1 MNKGRILVVDDEPDL
16 REILEVNLEGAGYEV
31 DTASSAEEALDML
44 GPQHDLI
51 LLDVMMGGMSGFAMA
66 KKLRTELNH

>member
-31 DTASSAEEALDML
+31 NTASS
-44 GPQHDLI
+44 
-51 LLDVMMGGMSGFAMA
+51 
-66 KKLRTELNH
+66 KKKPSTCSARSTI